1 MRVCEKRK
9 IPAGKGEDEIGC
21 RSPYSRQIDEPLF
34 VNLKNQGHFGQK
46 KKRPTKI
53 GRSELNAGSEG
64 SGVLRHPQVI
74 VGKPFYGAV
83 RRGGD
88 PLCLPL

>member
-46 KKRPTKI
+46 K
-53 GRSELNAGSEG
+53 NARQK
-64 SGVLRHPQVI
+64 SGDQN
-74 VGKPFYGAV
+74 
-83 RRGGD
+83 
-88 PLCLPL
+88 